1 MTSDAEAPV
10 LLAERYELGPIIGGG
25 GMATVRAAWDT
36 RLQRHVAVKTLHAH
50 LAADGAMRRRFE
62 DEGRMA
68 ARLAHP
74 NVVQV
79 YDSGEA
85 DGVPYLVMELV
96 DGPTLAQ
103 RIAAGP
109 LPPEEARDIALGI
122 AHALAVAH
130 DQGIVHR
137 DIKPAN
143 VLLVDGIAKV
153 ADFGI
158 ARAVE
163 GLDRD
168 TTTVILGTPA
178 YVAPEYLAG
187 QPATPRSDV
196 YAAGVVLA
204 EMLTGV
210 RRRDA
215 DTQVDVPGPF
225 GDIVTRA
232 TSPDPDRRP
241 PDGAALVASLD
252 DLGDTQG
259 DAAQADTADVSG
271 APTIAIPLAAAPDPD
286 GTVAIAPPPRS
297 ESTRTLP
304 SPSRPARPRRDDQS
318 RRLSPLAVAAL
329 GMLLVVALALAV
341 GALAGD
347 GGVESPPATTT
358 TTTTTSPPPTTTVR
372 AAAGPAEKAP
382 KPATH
387 EKAAGKGGKD

>member
-10 LLAERYELGPIIGGG
+10 LLAERYELGVVIGGG

-36 RLQRHVAVKTLHAH
+36 RLHRHVAVKTLHAH
-50 LAADGAMRRRFE
+50 LAADDAMRGRFE
-62 DEGRMA
+62 DEGRMS

-96 DGPTLAQ
+96 DGPTLAH

-109 LPPEEARDIALGI
+109 IPPEEARDIALGI

-143 VLLVDGIAKV
+143 VLLVDGVAKV

-168 TTTVILGTPA
+168 TTTVILGTPT

-187 QPATPRSDV
+187 EPATPRSDV

-210 RRRDA
+210 RRRDGDGGVA
-215 DTQVDVPGPF
+215 VLPGPL
-225 GDIVTRA
+225 GDVVARA
-232 TSPDPDRRP
+232 TSADPNHRP

-252 DLGDTQG
+252 LGDTPDVG
-259 DAAQADTADVSG
+259 D
-271 APTIAIPLAAAPDPD
+271 APTIAIPLAAEPDPA
-286 GTVAIAPPPRS
+286 GTVEIAPAPRA
-297 ESTRTLP
+297 EATRTLP
-304 SPSRPARPRRDDQS
+304 SPSRPPRPPGDDRS
-318 RRLSPLAVAAL
+318 RSLSPLAIAVL

-341 GALAGD
+341 GALAG
-347 GGVESPPATTT
+347 GGGIEPPPTTT
-358 TTTTTSPPPTTTVR
+358 TTTTTTRPPPTTTAR
-372 AAAGPAEKAP
+372 PAAAPAEKAP
-382 KPATH
+382 KPSPHAK
-387 EKAAGKGGKD
+387 EPGKGGKG

>member
-10 LLAERYELGPIIGGG
+10 LLAERYQLGPVIGGG

-36 RLQRHVAVKTLHAH
+36 RLERAVAVKTLHAH
-50 LAADGAMRRRFE
+50 LAADDAMRRRFE
-62 DEGRMA
+62 DEGRLA

-85 DGVPYLVMELV
+85 DRVPYLVMELI

-109 LPPEEARDIALGI
+109 IPPEEARGIALGI

-168 TTTVILGTPA
+168 TTTVILGTPT

-187 QPATPRSDV
+187 EPATPRSDV

-210 RRRDA
+210 HRGDA
-215 DTQVDVPGPF
+215 DGDVVLLPGPL
-225 GDIVTRA
+225 GDVVARA
-232 TSPDPDRRP
+232 TSPDPDDRP
-241 PDGAALVASLD
+241 SDGAALVASLD
-252 DLGDTQG
+252 DLASARGD
-259 DAAQADTADVSG
+259 DADAGAPDVSG
-271 APTIAIPLAAAPDPD
+271 APTIAIPLAAEPDPD
-286 GTVAIAPPPRS
+286 GTVAIAPPPRG
-297 ESTRTLP
+297 EATRTLP
-304 SPSRPARPRRDDQS
+304 SPSRRAQPRRDGRS
-318 RRLSPLAVAAL
+318 RSRSPFVIAAL

-341 GALAGD
+341 SALAGGGG
-347 GGVESPPATTT
+347 GGVEQPTATTT
-358 TTTTTSPPPTTTVR
+358 TTTTTTAPPTTTAR
-372 AAAGPAEKAP
+372 PAAGPTEKAP
-382 KPATH
+382 KPAPHT
-387 EKAAGKGGKD
+387 KAAGKH